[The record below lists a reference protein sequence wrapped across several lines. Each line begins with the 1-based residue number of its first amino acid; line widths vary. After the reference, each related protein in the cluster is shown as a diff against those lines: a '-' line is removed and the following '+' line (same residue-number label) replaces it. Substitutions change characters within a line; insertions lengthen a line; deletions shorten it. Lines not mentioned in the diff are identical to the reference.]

1 MTGPEIRRMKDE
13 ELAIELRTLREKRF
27 RMRTQAAS
35 EKIEDTSL
43 FRKVRRDI
51 ARLETERSRRRAAA
65 GARA

>member
-13 ELAIELRTLREKRF
+13 ELTIELRTLREKLF

>member
-13 ELAIELRTLREKRF
+13 ELVIELRTLREKRF

>member
-13 ELAIELRTLREKRF
+13 ELTIELRTLREKQF

-35 EKIEDTSL
+35 EKIENTSL

>member
-13 ELAIELRTLREKRF
+13 ELTIELRTLREKLF

-51 ARLETERSRRRAAA
+51 ARLETERSRRRASV

>member
-13 ELAIELRTLREKRF
+13 ELTIELRTLRQKLF

-43 FRKVRRDI
+43 FRKVRRDV
-51 ARLETERSRRRAAA
+51 ARLETERTRRRAASA
-65 GARA
+65 ARA